1 MVKMMVVGSIVCV
14 FLSDKMLQKTG
25 VEEHCEEL
33 FIGDRNYSVK
43 VRVLGTKHLGDSLE
57 T

>member
-1 MVKMMVVGSIVCV
+1 MTTVRMIAVGSNCV

-33 FIGDRNYSVK
+33 FIGDSNYSVK
-43 VRVLGTKHLGDSLE
+43 V
-57 T
+57 